1 MAQTFRDLKNNI
13 GNTLQLQ
20 LSHSNKDE
28 RFYVKLI
35 GVLENKSI
43 LITAPRADG
52 GVLKIEDRQ
61 EFIIRMMSGSNA
73 HVFSSTAIFSSNRPY
88 AHLHLTY
95 PESLESITVRKAER
109 VNCKLI
115 VSVQSSERSTVD
127 GISASMEDISIAGAQ
142 LMSNESLGNVGDN
155 ITINTKF
162 SVAEIEQH
170 LLIPGI
176 IRRAISVENHDVD
189 FEYGIEFNSIED
201 KDKLI
206 LTAFVYEQ
214 MMKSS

>member
-1 MAQTFRDLKNNI
+1 MPQTFRDLKNNV

-20 LSHSNKDE
+20 VSHSNKDE

-35 GVLENKSI
+35 GILKNKSI

-52 GVLKIEDRQ
+52 GVLKIEERQ
-61 EFIIRMMSGSNA
+61 EFIIRMMSGSAA
-73 HVFSSTAIFSSNRPY
+73 HVFTSTAIFCTNHPY

-115 VSVQSSERSTVD
+115 VSVHDSKGTSGE
-127 GISASMEDISIAGAQ
+127 GISASMHDISTAGAQ
-142 LMSNESLGNVGDN
+142 LFSKESLGNVGDS
-155 ITINTKF
+155 ISINTKF
-162 SVAEIEQH
+162 SVAGIDQH

-176 IRRAISVENHDVD
+176 IRRAVNATKDDAEH
-189 FEYGIEFNSIED
+189 EYGIEFNSIED
-201 KDKLI
+201 KEKLI

-214 MMKSS
+214 MMTQS

>member
-1 MAQTFRDLKNNI
+1 MAQTFRNLKNNV

-20 LSHSNKDE
+20 LAHSNKDE
-28 RFYVKLI
+28 RFHVKLI

-52 GVLKIEDRQ
+52 GVLKLEERQ
-61 EFIIRMMSGSNA
+61 EFIIRMMSGSA
-73 HVFSSTAIFSSNRPY
+73 AYVFTCTAIFATNRPY
-88 AHLHLTY
+88 AHLHVTY
-95 PESLESITVRKAER
+95 PKSLESITVRKAER

-115 VSVQSSERSTVD
+115 VSVQSSGVPAGE
-127 GISASMEDISIAGAQ
+127 GISASMHDISTAGAQ
-142 LMSNESLGNVGDN
+142 LFSNESLGEIGDD

-162 SVAEIEQH
+162 SVAGIDQH
-170 LLIPGI
+170 LLISGI
-176 IRRAISVENHDVD
+176 IRRAVSATTDD
-189 FEYGIEFNSIED
+189 AEYEHGIEFNSIDD

-214 MMKSS
+214 MMQIS

>member
-1 MAQTFRDLKNNI
+1 MVQTFRDLKNNI

-20 LSHSNKDE
+20 VPHSNKDE

-43 LITAPRADG
+43 IVTTPRADG
-52 GVLKIEDRQ
+52 GALKIEERQ
-61 EFIIRMMSGSNA
+61 EFIIRMMSGSA
-73 HVFSSTAIFSSNRPY
+73 AQVFTSTTIFSTNRPY

-109 VNCKLI
+109 VNCLLI
-115 VSVQSSERSTVD
+115 VTVQETEDSNGE
-127 GISASMEDISIAGAQ
+127 GISASMQDISTAGAQ
-142 LMSNESLGNVGDN
+142 LLCNEALGNIGDD
-155 ITINTKF
+155 IILNTKF
-162 SVAEIEQH
+162 SVAGIEQY
-170 LLIPGI
+170 LTISGI
-176 IRRAISVENHDVD
+176 IRRAVNAETEKTEY
-189 FEYGIEFNSIED
+189 EYGIEFHSIDD

-214 MMKSS
+214 MMQLP

>member
-1 MAQTFRDLKNNI
+1 MPQTFRDLKNNV

-20 LSHSNKDE
+20 VSHSNKDE
-28 RFYVKLI
+28 RFHVKLI

-52 GVLKIEDRQ
+52 GVLKIDERQ
-61 EFIIRMMSGSNA
+61 EFIIRMMSGSA
-73 HVFSSTAIFSSNRPY
+73 AYVFTSAAIFATNHPY

-95 PESLESITVRKAER
+95 PKSLESITVRKAER

-115 VSVQSSERSTVD
+115 VSVQCSGEST
-127 GISASMEDISIAGAQ
+127 GEAISASMHDISTAGAQ
-142 LMSNESLGNVGDN
+142 LFSNESLGEVGDS
-155 ITINTKF
+155 ISINTKF
-162 SVAEIEQH
+162 SVAGIDQH

-176 IRRAISVENHDVD
+176 IRRAISASIDDAEY
-189 FEYGIEFNSIED
+189 EYGIEFNSIED

-214 MMKSS
+214 MMHLA

>member
-1 MAQTFRDLKNNI
+1 MPHTFRDLKNNV

-20 LSHSNKDE
+20 ISHSNKDE

-35 GVLENKSI
+35 GVLKDKSI

-52 GVLKIEDRQ
+52 GVLKTEERQ
-61 EFIIRMMSGSNA
+61 EFIIRMMSGSSA
-73 HVFSSTAIFSSNRPY
+73 HVFTSTAIFTSNRPY
-88 AHLHLTY
+88 AHIHLTY

-115 VSVQSSERSTVD
+115 VSVQASDSSD
-127 GISASMEDISIAGAQ
+127 GEAISASMHDISTAGAQ
-142 LMSNESLGNVGDN
+142 LFSKESLGEVGDS
-155 ITINTKF
+155 ISINTKF
-162 SVAEIEQH
+162 SVASIEQH
-170 LLIPGI
+170 LVIPGI
-176 IRRAISVENHDVD
+176 IRRAVSAKNDDEEY
-189 FEYGIEFNSIED
+189 EYGIEFTSIED

-214 MMKSS
+214 MMNLS

>member
-1 MAQTFRDLKNNI
+1 MAQTFRDLKNNV

-20 LSHSNKDE
+20 FPHSNKDE

-52 GVLKIEDRQ
+52 GVLKTQERQ
-61 EFIIRMMSGSNA
+61 EFIIRMMSGSSA
-73 HVFSSTAIFSSNRPY
+73 HVFTSTAIFSTNHPY

-95 PESLESITVRKAER
+95 PETLESITVRKAER

-115 VSVQSSERSTVD
+115 VSVHALEESSGE
-127 GISASMEDISIAGAQ
+127 GISASMHDISTAGSQ
-142 LMSNESLGNVGDN
+142 LFSKESLGEVGDN
-155 ITINTKF
+155 ISITTKF
-162 SVAEIEQH
+162 SVAGIDQH
-170 LLIPGI
+170 LLISGI
-176 IRRAISVENHDVD
+176 IRRAISTPTDDAEY
-189 FEYGIEFNSIED
+189 EYGIEFNSIED

-214 MMKSS
+214 MMQIS

>member
-1 MAQTFRDLKNNI
+1 MPQTFRDLKNNV

-20 LSHSNKDE
+20 LAHSNKDE
-28 RFYVKLI
+28 RFHVKLI

-52 GVLKIEDRQ
+52 GVLKTEERQ
-61 EFIIRMMSGSNA
+61 EFIIRMMSGSA
-73 HVFSSTAIFSSNRPY
+73 AYVFTSTAIFSTNHPY

-95 PESLESITVRKAER
+95 PKSLESITVRKAER

-115 VSVQSSERSTVD
+115 VSVHNSEKSIEE
-127 GISASMEDISIAGAQ
+127 GISASMHDISTAGAQ
-142 LMSNESLGNVGDN
+142 LFSNESLGEVGDN
-155 ITINTKF
+155 ISINTKF
-162 SVAEIEQH
+162 SVAGIDQH

-176 IRRAISVENHDVD
+176 IRRAINASTDDAEH
-189 FEYGIEFNSIED
+189 EYGIEFNSIED

-214 MMKSS
+214 MMHLG

>member
-1 MAQTFRDLKNNI
+1 MAHTFRDLKNNV
-13 GNTLQLQ
+13 GSTLQLQ
-20 LSHSNKDE
+20 ISHSNKDE

-52 GVLKIEDRQ
+52 GVLKIEERQ
-61 EFIIRMMSGSNA
+61 EFIIRMMSGSTA
-73 HVFSSTAIFSSNRPY
+73 HVFTSTAIFCTNHPY

-95 PESLESITVRKAER
+95 PQSLESITVRKAER

-115 VSVQSSERSTVD
+115 VSVHDSKDSAGE
-127 GISASMEDISIAGAQ
+127 GIGASMHDISTAGAQ
-142 LMSNESLGNVGDN
+142 LFSKDSLGNIGDS
-155 ITINTKF
+155 ISINTKF
-162 SVAEIEQH
+162 SVAGIDQH
-170 LLIPGI
+170 LSIPGI
-176 IRRAISVENHDVD
+176 IRRVISATNDDAEN
-189 FEYGIEFNSIED
+189 EYGIEFNSLED

-214 MMKSS
+214 MMTQS

>member
-1 MAQTFRDLKNNI
+1 MTHTFRDLKNNV

-20 LSHSNKDE
+20 ILHSNKDE

-52 GVLKIEDRQ
+52 GVLKTEERQ
-61 EFIIRMMSGSNA
+61 EFIIRMMSGSSA
-73 HVFSSTAIFSSNRPY
+73 HVFTSTAIFATNRPY

-115 VSVQSSERSTVD
+115 VSVQDSKGSAGEGV
-127 GISASMEDISIAGAQ
+127 SASMHDISTAGAQ
-142 LMSNESLGNVGDN
+142 LLSKESLGDVGDS
-155 ITINTKF
+155 ISINTKF
-162 SVAEIEQH
+162 SVAGIDQH

-176 IRRAISVENHDVD
+176 IRRAISATTDDAEY
-189 FEYGIEFNSIED
+189 EYGIEFNSIKD
-201 KDKLI
+201 KEKLI

-214 MMKSS
+214 MMQLS